1 MTVDGKGISKR
12 VKGLLSRL
20 GKNKYMILLLVL
32 GVILIIYPSR
42 KETEIAETPE
52 AEPQFSVAEAE
63 KKLEDILSSLDGAGR
78 VKVMLSVKDE
88 GRRIIA
94 RDSETSES
102 GGDEKRSD
110 KSEKTV
116 IISSGS
122 SREEAVTLG
131 YIYPEYLGALVAAE
145 GAESAKIRLDIT
157 ESVSAVTGLSSDNIK
172 VIKMK

>member
-1 MTVDGKGISKR
+1 MTVDGKATSKK
-12 VKGLLSRL
+12 VKGFLSSL
-20 GKNKYMILLLVL
+20 GKNKYVILLLAL
-32 GVILIIYPSR
+32 GVILILYPSR
-42 KETEIAETPE
+42 RETEVAESPE
-52 AEPQFSVAEAE
+52 TEPQFSVAEAE

-88 GRRIIA
+88 GRRVIA

-102 GGDEKRSD
+102 GGDEKKRD
-110 KSEKTV
+110 RSEKTV

-131 YIYPEYLGALVAAE
+131 YVYPEYLGALVAAE

-157 ESVSAVTGLSSDNIK
+157 ESVSAVTGLSTDNIK